1 MIVRSLCWT
10 ASGRKDPD
18 ILCTAMPLGRIQSMS
33 FLLFDTL
40 SPVEH
45 VRYLKYTRREQNEAV
60 EVWVNQT
67 TVDTVAVWMRLGSCC
82 ESREA

>member
-1 MIVRSLCWT
+1 
-10 ASGRKDPD
+10 
-18 ILCTAMPLGRIQSMS
+18 MS